1 MTRSGTTLVARYICA
16 TTETILG
23 LPYAKSPEPRL
34 TSLIWTGLTV
44 SAVICILPRMNR
56 IKMGLRFA
64 GASWRVVRKEPSL
77 LAFPLFATI
86 FGLLYTLLIVAPLGV
101 VGWLAIGENTILV
114 WVLLAIMLFGSSIG
128 ATFFGV
134 AAAANASRVFN
145 GEDPKIGDGI
155 ALARSRFGVIV
166 KWALVAATVGLVLNL
181 IGSRGGFGAIL
192 VRMVGGAAWGI
203 ASFFALPILALEG
216 LGPFATLKRS
226 VGVVRQ
232 KWGESLVGV
241 VGIGAVTFLLALAA
255 AAVVA
260 IGIFAGVSGLW
271 IVGIPLI
278 IIGAVAL
285 VAVMAVAS
293 VLRAVFT
300 VAVFRFATEGVAVE
314 GFDAADLERTFRS
327 KPA

>member
-1 MTRSGTTLVARYICA
+1 M
-16 TTETILG
+16 
-23 LPYAKSPEPRL
+23 
-34 TSLIWTGLTV
+34 WMGLTV
-44 SAVICILPRMNR
+44 PVAICILQRMNR

-101 VGWLAIGENTILV
+101 VGWLAIGENTILL
-114 WVLLAIMLFGSSIG
+114 WVLVAIMLFGSSIG

-203 ASFFALPILALEG
+203 ASFFALPVLALEG
-216 LGPFATLKRS
+216 LGPFDTLKRS
-226 VGVVRQ
+226 VSVVRQ
-232 KWGESLVGV
+232 KWGESLVGT
-241 VGIGAVTFLLALAA
+241 VGIGAVTFLFVLAA

-271 IVGIPLI
+271 VVGIPLI

-314 GFDAADLERTFRS
+314 GFDAADLERAFRS
-327 KPA
+327 KST

>member
-1 MTRSGTTLVARYICA
+1 M
-16 TTETILG
+16 
-23 LPYAKSPEPRL
+23 
-34 TSLIWTGLTV
+34 GLTV
-44 SAVICILPRMNR
+44 SVAICILPSMNR

-86 FGLLYTLLIVAPLGV
+86 FGLVYTLLIVAPLGV
-101 VGWLAIGENTILV
+101 VGWLAIGENTVLM
-114 WVLLAIMLFGSSIG
+114 WVLIAIMLFGSSIG

-181 IGSRGGFGAIL
+181 IGSRGGFGAML

-216 LGPFATLKRS
+216 LGPFDTLKRS

-241 VGIGAVTFLLALAA
+241 VGIGAVTFLLFLAA
-255 AAVVA
+255 AIVVA

-271 IVGIPLI
+271 VVGIPLI

-327 KPA
+327 KSA

>member
-1 MTRSGTTLVARYICA
+1 MPV
-16 TTETILG
+16 
-23 LPYAKSPEPRL
+23 
-34 TSLIWTGLTV
+34 V
-44 SAVICILPRMNR
+44 VCILPRMNR
-56 IKMGLRFA
+56 IKMGFRFA

-101 VGWLAIGENTILV
+101 VGWLAIGENTVLV
-114 WVLLAIMLFGSSIG
+114 WVLVAIMLFGSSIG

-134 AAAANASRVFN
+134 AAAANASSVFN

-181 IGSRGGFGAIL
+181 IGSRGGFGAML

-216 LGPFATLKRS
+216 LGPFDTLKRS

-232 KWGESLVGV
+232 KWGESLAGV
-241 VGIGAVTFLLALAA
+241 VGIGAVTFLLFLAA
-255 AAVVA
+255 AIVVA

-271 IVGIPLI
+271 VVGIPLI

>member
-1 MTRSGTTLVARYICA
+1 M
-16 TTETILG
+16 
-23 LPYAKSPEPRL
+23 
-34 TSLIWTGLTV
+34 GLTV
-44 SAVICILPRMNR
+44 PVAICILQRMNR

-101 VGWLAIGENTILV
+101 VGWLAIGENTILL
-114 WVLLAIMLFGSSIG
+114 WVLVAIMLFGSSIG

-203 ASFFALPILALEG
+203 ASFFALPVLALEG
-216 LGPFATLKRS
+216 LGPFDTLKRS
-226 VGVVRQ
+226 VSVVRQ
-232 KWGESLVGV
+232 KWGESLVGT
-241 VGIGAVTFLLALAA
+241 VGIGAVTFLFVLAA

-271 IVGIPLI
+271 VVGIPLI

-314 GFDAADLERTFRS
+314 GFDAADLERAFRS
-327 KPA
+327 KST

>member
-1 MTRSGTTLVARYICA
+1 M
-16 TTETILG
+16 
-23 LPYAKSPEPRL
+23 
-34 TSLIWTGLTV
+34 GLTV
-44 SAVICILPRMNR
+44 PVAICILPRMNR

-101 VGWLAIGENTILV
+101 VGWLAIGENTILL
-114 WVLLAIMLFGSSIG
+114 WVLVAIMLFGSSIG

-203 ASFFALPILALEG
+203 ASFFALPVLALEG
-216 LGPFATLKRS
+216 LGPFDTLKRS
-226 VGVVRQ
+226 VSVVRQ
-232 KWGESLVGV
+232 KWGESLVGT
-241 VGIGAVTFLLALAA
+241 VGIGAVTFLFVLAA

-271 IVGIPLI
+271 VVGIPLI

-314 GFDAADLERTFRS
+314 GFDAADLERAFRS
-327 KPA
+327 KST

>member
-1 MTRSGTTLVARYICA
+1 
-16 TTETILG
+16 
-23 LPYAKSPEPRL
+23 
-34 TSLIWTGLTV
+34 
-44 SAVICILPRMNR
+44 MNR

-101 VGWLAIGENTILV
+101 VGWLAIGENTVLL
-114 WVLLAIMLFGSSIG
+114 WVLVAIMLFGSSIG

-181 IGSRGGFGAIL
+181 IGSRGGIGAIL

-216 LGPFATLKRS
+216 LGPFDTLKRS
-226 VGVVRQ
+226 LGVVRQ

-241 VGIGAVTFLLALAA
+241 VGIGAVTFLFALAA

-327 KPA
+327 KSA

>member
-1 MTRSGTTLVARYICA
+1 
-16 TTETILG
+16 
-23 LPYAKSPEPRL
+23 
-34 TSLIWTGLTV
+34 
-44 SAVICILPRMNR
+44 MNR

-86 FGLLYTLLIVAPLGV
+86 FALLYTLLIVAPLGV
-101 VGWLAIGENTILV
+101 VGWLAIGENTILL
-114 WVLLAIMLFGSSIG
+114 WVLVAIMLFGSSIG

-145 GEDPKIGDGI
+145 GEDPKIGDGV

-181 IGSRGGFGAIL
+181 IGSRGGLGAML
-192 VRMVGGAAWGI
+192 VQMVGGAAWGI

-216 LGPFATLKRS
+216 LGPFDTLKRS

-241 VGIGAVTFLLALAA
+241 VGIGAVTFLFALAA

-271 IVGIPLI
+271 VVGIPLI

-314 GFDAADLERTFRS
+314 GFDAADLERAFRS
-327 KPA
+327 KPAGHERTA

>member
-1 MTRSGTTLVARYICA
+1 
-16 TTETILG
+16 
-23 LPYAKSPEPRL
+23 
-34 TSLIWTGLTV
+34 
-44 SAVICILPRMNR
+44 MNR

-101 VGWLAIGENTILV
+101 VGWLAIGENTILL
-114 WVLLAIMLFGSSIG
+114 WVLVAIMLFGSSIG

-203 ASFFALPILALEG
+203 ASFFALPVLALEG
-216 LGPFATLKRS
+216 LGPFDTLKRS
-226 VGVVRQ
+226 VSVVRQ
-232 KWGESLVGV
+232 KWGESLVGT
-241 VGIGAVTFLLALAA
+241 VGIGAVTFLFVLAA

-271 IVGIPLI
+271 VVGIPLI

-314 GFDAADLERTFRS
+314 GFDAADLERAFRS
-327 KPA
+327 KST

>member
-1 MTRSGTTLVARYICA
+1 MD
-16 TTETILG
+16 
-23 LPYAKSPEPRL
+23 
-34 TSLIWTGLTV
+34 LTV
-44 SAVICILPRMNR
+44 PVAICILQRMNR

-101 VGWLAIGENTILV
+101 VGWLAIGENTILL
-114 WVLLAIMLFGSSIG
+114 WVLVAIMLFGSSIG

-203 ASFFALPILALEG
+203 ASFFALPVLALEG
-216 LGPFATLKRS
+216 LGPFDTLKRS
-226 VGVVRQ
+226 VSVVRQ
-232 KWGESLVGV
+232 KWGESLVGT
-241 VGIGAVTFLLALAA
+241 VGIGAVTFLFVLAA

-271 IVGIPLI
+271 VVGIPLI

-314 GFDAADLERTFRS
+314 GFDAADLERAFRS
-327 KPA
+327 KST

>member
-1 MTRSGTTLVARYICA
+1 M
-16 TTETILG
+16 
-23 LPYAKSPEPRL
+23 
-34 TSLIWTGLTV
+34 WTGLTV

-86 FGLLYTLLIVAPLGV
+86 FALLYTLLIVAPLGV
-101 VGWLAIGENTILV
+101 VGWLAIGENTILL
-114 WVLLAIMLFGSSIG
+114 WVLVAIMLFGSSIG

-145 GEDPKIGDGI
+145 GEDPKIGDGV

-181 IGSRGGFGAIL
+181 IGSRGGLGAML
-192 VRMVGGAAWGI
+192 VQMVGGAAWGI

-216 LGPFATLKRS
+216 LGPFDTLKRS

-241 VGIGAVTFLLALAA
+241 VGIGAVTFLFALAA

-271 IVGIPLI
+271 VVGIPLI

-327 KPA
+327 KSAKHERTA